1 MPASDDKHI
10 IDLEKDSP
18 LKNSIILQKNYNSV
32 GEPSVDMNLL
42 NMLKAEVIR
51 KVKEDFHFDP
61 KAKSHENQAL
71 EVYIDNKVK

>member
-1 MPASDDKHI
+1 
-10 IDLEKDSP
+10 
-18 LKNSIILQKNYNSV
+18 
-32 GEPSVDMNLL
+32 MNLL

-71 EVYIDNKVK
+71 EVYIDNKVKETMKSIFPFEPEKQVRQPIEFSQVSIE